1 LRTLALDR
9 WRYEPKETIMNRIR
23 RFVTVLA
30 GLACAWLG
38 LAVTAP
44 SAFARIIPPPGGPVG
59 PTPAPAVPDV
69 TRTVVVGGMPGWQIT
84 LIAAGVAILAAALAV
99 LADRVWTAHRKTTLP
114 AA

>member
-1 LRTLALDR
+1 
-9 WRYEPKETIMNRIR
+9 MHRIR
-23 RFVTVLA
+23 RIRRSVTVLA

-99 LADRVWTAHRKTTLP
+99 LADRAWTAHRKTTLP
-114 AA
+114 AG